1 MSDFLR
7 ISPIVQFIESANFS
21 EPTGVESCKVEFGMT
36 FEFSKQVL
44 TAVTVEEIRKRLSD
58 GIGQEYADRLSNL
71 EIRQ

>member
-1 MSDFLR
+1 
-7 ISPIVQFIESANFS
+7 
-21 EPTGVESCKVEFGMT
+21 MT

-71 EIRQ
+71 